1 MKFSILQ
8 QDLLPVLQSVS
19 RSCGVKATLPVLA
32 NILISAQGSKLHL
45 SATNLEIGVIKIVN
59 AEVETEGEVT
69 VPSRTFLE
77 IVSSLSNEK
86 LEIEVAADQLKISTA
101 KFSATLNVIPATEFP
116 TIPLSGDK
124 GVMVDGKVLSQVL
137 PQISFAAAADEG
149 RPILTGI
156 LTEIKKGVLEMVATD
171 GFRLAHQTAT
181 LEGSVEEFKAL
192 IPRKSFEEVAR
203 LILEEG
209 EVEKIGISTSDNQN
223 QVIFKINQTSVSSR
237 LIEGQFPAW
246 EKIIPTTFQTRAIL
260 ERQELL
266 KAVKLASVFAKDS
279 SNIVEVKT
287 SAKNMKISSSTK
299 ELGSQESE
307 IEADVS
313 GEEMVIAFNGKF
325 LVDALTNAPSA
336 QISMEF
342 SGALSPVLIKPLG
355 LEGLE
360 YVVMPV
366 RRS

>member
-8 QDLLPVLQSVS
+8 QDLLPPLQSVS

-32 NILISAQGSKLHL
+32 NILISAQGSKLNL

-59 AEVETEGEVT
+59 AQVEIEGEVT

-86 LEIEVAADQLKISTA
+86 IEVEAVEYTLKISTP
-101 KFSATLNVIPATEFP
+101 KFSATLNTIPAAEFP
-116 TIPLSGDK
+116 AIPLSGDK
-124 GVMVDGKVLSQVL
+124 GVLVEGKVLSEVL

-171 GFRLAHQTAT
+171 GFRLAHQTAK
-181 LEGSVEEFKAL
+181 LEGATENFGAL
-192 IPRKSFEEVAR
+192 IPRRSFEEVAR
-203 LILEEG
+203 LITEEG
-209 EVEKIGISTSDNQN
+209 EVEKVGISTSDNQN

-246 EKIIPTTFQTRAIL
+246 EKIIPATFATRVIL
-260 ERQELL
+260 DRSELL
-266 KAVKLASVFAKDS
+266 KAIKLASVFAKDS
-279 SNIVEVKT
+279 SNIVEIKT
-287 SAKNMKISSSTK
+287 SPKNIKISSSTK

-307 IEADVS
+307 IEADVE
-313 GEEMVIAFNGKF
+313 GEEMAVAFNGKF
-325 LVDALTNAPSA
+325 LIDALTNAPST
-336 QISMEF
+336 QISLEF
-342 SGALSPVLIKPLG
+342 SGELSPVLIKPLG
-355 LEGLE
+355 IEGLE
-360 YVVMPV
+360 YVIMPV
-366 RRS
+366 RKS